1 MDLNVLRTF
10 VAVCEYSGFSAAGER
25 LGYTQSTVSSQIRQ
39 LEKELNV
46 ALFDRFIIAS
56 CADTGRQSGAALCAR
71 CVDRTGKADGGA
83 PSRGR
88 GDRRSAPCHVQL
100 DVLTLFR

>member
-39 LEKELNV
+39 LEKELNAGAV
-46 ALFDRFIIAS
+46 RPFLSSHRADAGRPVWC
-56 CADTGRQSGAALCAR
+56 CAMRAMC
-71 CVDRTGKADGGA
+71 
-83 PSRGR
+83 
-88 GDRRSAPCHVQL
+88 
-100 DVLTLFR
+100 